1 MGRVQRCDLGYRAAD
16 LGWSTADSGYSDDF
30 DESQGSRGTNAK
42 DFTVCKSPTITLQ
55 LDRAQ
60 LKLELCEASVL
71 QNASPKLSSKR
82 DIRGLVTPD
91 SVRRGRFTFKLWRW
105 FAGRLRL
112 RPEIG
117 LYLRYRA
124 LARPENCVRSTARSP
139 VLASGSC
146 WTVLSR

>member
-71 QNASPKLSSKR
+71 QPLAHNTKQLCRQRS
-82 DIRGLVTPD
+82 RG
-91 SVRRGRFTFKLWRW
+91 FE
-105 FAGRLRL
+105 LR
-112 RPEIG
+112 
-117 LYLRYRA
+117 A
-124 LARPENCVRSTARSP
+124 
-139 VLASGSC
+139 
-146 WTVLSR
+146 

>member
-1 MGRVQRCDLGYRAAD
+1 MIGASEAR
-16 LGWSTADSGYSDDF
+16 
-30 DESQGSRGTNAK
+30 
-42 DFTVCKSPTITLQ
+42 
-55 LDRAQ
+55 
-60 LKLELCEASVL
+60 LCEASVL
-71 QNASPKLSSKR
+71 QNASPQLPSKR

-91 SVRRGRFTFKLWRW
+91 SVRRGRFTFKLSW

-117 LYLRYRA
+117 LYLSYRVVPR
-124 LARPENCVRSTARSP
+124 LGNCVRSTARSP